1 MEVEAALEKE
11 CVTPTKDGSFSVGP
25 DGDNS
30 AVQRSPKTGKVADE
44 AELPEGT
51 SVEGPVEEKTSVK
64 GLHRFYLHSV
74 TWSSGAGVLL

>member
-1 MEVEAALEKE
+1 ME
-11 CVTPTKDGSFSVGP
+11 

-30 AVQRSPKTGKVADE
+30 AVQRSSQTGKVADE
-44 AELPEGT
+44 AELTEGT

-74 TWSSGAGVLL
+74 TWSCGADFLL